1 MFQQKAS
8 TKRTVRGSTDT
19 VFSRMAA
26 FDILPRQQLVLH
38 RKVHPYLQSE
48 RPQGNELPEQKKVP
62 PFNFSRT
69 KNISLP
75 EYEFSPPARY
85 VCAPSPCRTSTMEME
100 TLALFRFDRH
110 PASQILTGNEHHTR
124 GHTGY
129 PP

>member
-1 MFQQKAS
+1 
-8 TKRTVRGSTDT
+8 
-19 VFSRMAA
+19 MAA
-26 FDILPRQQLVLH
+26 FDILPGQQLVLH
-38 RKVHPYLQSE
+38 RKVHPYLQSK
-48 RPQGNELPEQKKVP
+48 RHKVKELPEQKKKKKVP

-85 VCAPSPCRTSTMEME
+85 VCAPSPCRTSTTEME
-100 TLALFRFDRH
+100 TLAFFRFDRH
-110 PASQILTGNEHHTR
+110 PASQILTGNEHHTQ